1 MSQHQVFLAHRK
13 SSVKSTESLS
23 GLMFVIFVDQKL
35 LASLL
40 IKCVV
45 QLELIQTIDNIVF
58 YPATSKKEDAEHMV
72 AAQVTT
78 PGPGLG
84 RSCPREAV
92 SSSSMLEPAQV
103 GSPDPIM
110 LISVHP
116 YIRNIVLVT
125 SS

>member
-1 MSQHQVFLAHRK
+1 MFWAHRK
-13 SSVKSTESLS
+13 SSVKSTESSS
-23 GLMFVIFVDQKL
+23 GLIFIIYVDQKL

-84 RSCPREAV
+84 HSCPWEAV
-92 SSSSMLEPAQV
+92 SSSNMLEPAQM
-103 GSPDPIM
+103 GSPNPIM
-110 LISVHP
+110 LISVYP
-116 YIRNIVLVT
+116 YV
-125 SS
+125 

>member
-1 MSQHQVFLAHRK
+1 M
-13 SSVKSTESLS
+13 KSTESLS

-125 SS
+125 GS